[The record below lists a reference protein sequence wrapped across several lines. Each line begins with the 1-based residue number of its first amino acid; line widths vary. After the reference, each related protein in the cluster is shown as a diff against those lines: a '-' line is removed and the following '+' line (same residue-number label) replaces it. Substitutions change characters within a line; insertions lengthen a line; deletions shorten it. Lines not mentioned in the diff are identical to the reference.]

1 MEPMI
6 ELEILAKQLL
16 PSKDLEHNVRPQASS
31 YVIRKNI
38 VDIKISKPD
47 LHLNDE
53 ITLKS
58 SKSKPDQ
65 MISIKSSRRLNL
77 SPYKPHTITIDS
89 KKIFDY
95 GDMTDLCRPERDKTL
110 KVPLMTATKTLRTY
124 KLGTSPEA
132 KVSILRSK
140 LIEKMDQL
148 RQTAKY
154 HDNHLYNQS
163 IVNNLLSKSRVY
175 QTSVINHKIRN
186 HIQRTMKNSNTVS
199 DDLDDDIDD
208 ETDHSDTSM
217 SKSNV
222 QALTK
227 IMKSIVI
234 NPNLSSVN
242 MHLYK
247 KSAVDLSDG
256 STASTI
262 DQPQQQVQQQQQP
275 DHVHDTTLTSIPIPT
290 TPLYTPGT
298 FRLPVEEVVPGFGDI
313 PPHIESRLTAYRT
326 HDNIAIQ
333 NEAAL
338 SDIILRE
345 STHRHRSSSL
355 DMAGTIA
362 GDTYEDSRK
371 EVFLKENSHCD
382 NGVDNGLSG
391 LNDSQLLSD
400 DNFNATEENSNV
412 M

>member
-6 ELEILAKQLL
+6 ELEIQAKQLL

-89 KKIFDY
+89 KKLFDY
-95 GDMTDLCRPERDKTL
+95 GDMTDLCRPERDMTL

-148 RQTAKY
+148 RQTAKH

-186 HIQRTMKNSNTVS
+186 HIQKTMKNSNTVS

-227 IMKSIVI
+227 NMKSIVI

-247 KSAVDLSDG
+247 RSAVDISDA
-256 STASTI
+256 STASSI
-262 DQPQQQVQQQQQP
+262 DQQQQP
-275 DHVHDTTLTSIPIPT
+275 DNNVHDTTLASIPIPT

-298 FRLPVEEVVPGFGDI
+298 FRLPVKEVVPGFGEI

-338 SDIILRE
+338 SDIILKE
-345 STHRHRSSSL
+345 SIHHHHRSSTSF

-371 EVFLKENSHCD
+371 EVFLKENSGCD
-382 NGVDNGLSG
+382 NGVDYGFSG
-391 LNDSQLLSD
+391 LNDNSQLLSD
-400 DNFNATEENSNV
+400 DNFNATEENRNV

>member
-1 MEPMI
+1 MI
-6 ELEILAKQLL
+6 DLEIQAKQLL

-89 KKIFDY
+89 KILFDY
-95 GDMTDLCRPERDKTL
+95 GDMTDLCRPERDMTL

-247 KSAVDLSDG
+247 RSAVDLSDG
-256 STASTI
+256 STASSI
-262 DQPQQQVQQQQQP
+262 DQQQQVQQQP
-275 DHVHDTTLTSIPIPT
+275 DNVHDTTPASIPIPT

-345 STHRHRSSSL
+345 STHHRSSSL

-371 EVFLKENSHCD
+371 EVFLKENSRCD
-382 NGVDNGLSG
+382 YGVDYGFSG
-391 LNDSQLLSD
+391 HNDSQLLSD
-400 DNFNATEENSNV
+400 ENLNATEENRNV

>member
-6 ELEILAKQLL
+6 ELEIQAKQLL
-16 PSKDLEHNVRPQASS
+16 PSKDLEHIVRPQASS

-47 LHLNDE
+47 LHLDDE

-65 MISIKSSRRLNL
+65 MISIRSSSRLNL

-89 KKIFDY
+89 KKLFDY
-95 GDMTDLCRPERDKTL
+95 GDMTDLCRPERDMTL

-132 KVSILRSK
+132 KVSLLRSK

-148 RQTAKY
+148 RQTSKY

-186 HIQRTMKNSNTVS
+186 HLQRTMKNSNTVS

-208 ETDHSDTSM
+208 ETVHSDTSM
-217 SKSNV
+217 SKSNI

-227 IMKSIVI
+227 IKKSIVI
-234 NPNLSSVN
+234 NPDLSSVN

-247 KSAVDLSDG
+247 KSTVDLSDG

-262 DQPQQQVQQQQQP
+262 DQQHQQQQHP
-275 DHVHDTTLTSIPIPT
+275 DNVHDTTFVASIPVPT

-298 FRLPVEEVVPGFGDI
+298 FRLPVEEVVPGFGNI
-313 PPHIESRLTAYRT
+313 PPHIENRLTAYRT
-326 HDNIAIQ
+326 HDNMAIQ

-345 STHRHRSSSL
+345 SSFHHSKSL

-371 EVFLKENSHCD
+371 EVFLKDNSCD
-382 NGVDNGLSG
+382 HGLEG

-400 DNFNATEENSNV
+400 DNFNITEENSNV